1 MKYTELLTLNEGI
14 DYHLSKK
21 LPFHE
26 SIFRMGSDEYFK
38 LFRDARKLYV
48 EGKLKDLHPYDEEIL
63 RDTLLGEWEQ
73 TRQGMVPLDMIIDEA
88 NHLKHLGEPTNEFT
102 EHECEP
108 GEYWCNESGQC
119 KPIPPGYY
127 VDDSGWL
134 VKEDKYKPH
143 MMYKGSKS
151 DYRAFRPR
159 TKKHHDRL
167 MKTGYNHDDPET
179 KRKEVALKTES
190 EHSDRAGQI
199 AADSVR
205 GSTFSSKD
213 DLESAL
219 SDALPDFPDKD
230 YDRGKAVER
239 AMEILYGELDDM
251 ISEAEYRGKKVPLN
265 KPKRGG
271 TKKFYVYTKNKK
283 GNVIKVAFG
292 ADSGGG
298 KLAVKLK
305 DPKARKAFADRHN
318 CDQKNDKTKAG
329 YWSCRLPRY
338 AKSLGLSGGGTW
350 W

>member
-1 MKYTELLTLNEGI
+1 MKYREILPVNEGVQ
-14 DYHLSKK
+14 YHLTNNIP
-21 LPFHE
+21 LHE
-26 SIFRMGSDEYFK
+26 SVFRLGSDEYFK
-38 LFRDARKLYV
+38 MFRDARKLYA
-48 EGKLKDLHPYDEEIL
+48 EGKLKNLHPYDEEIL

-73 TRQGMVPLDMIIDEA
+73 LREGMVPLDMIIDEE
-88 NHLKHLGEPTNEFT
+88 NHAKHLEE
-102 EHECEP
+102 
-108 GEYWCNESGQC
+108 
-119 KPIPPGYY
+119 K
-127 VDDSGWL
+127 
-134 VKEDKYKPH
+134 KYQPH

-179 KRKEVALKTES
+179 KRKEVSLKT
-190 EHSDRAGQI
+190 
-199 AADSVR
+199 
-205 GSTFSSKD
+205 
-213 DLESAL
+213 
-219 SDALPDFPDKD
+219 
-230 YDRGKAVER
+230 
-239 AMEILYGELDDM
+239 
-251 ISEAEYRGKKVPLN
+251 EAEYRGKKVPLN

-271 TKKFYVYTKNKK
+271 SKKFYVYTKNKK

>member
-38 LFRDARKLYV
+38 MFRDARKLYV

-63 RDTLLGEWEQ
+63 RDTLLGEWIQ
-73 TRQGMVPLDMIIDEA
+73 TRQGMVPLDMIIDEE
-88 NHLKHLGEPTNEFT
+88 NHMKHLGEPMQEFT
-102 EHECEP
+102 EHECQP

-119 KPIPPGYY
+119 KPIPPGHY

-134 VKEDKYKPH
+134 VKEEDEYEPH
-143 MMYKGSKS
+143 MMYKGSKK
-151 DYRAFRPR
+151 DYRAFRP
-159 TKKHHDRL
+159 TNKKHHDRL
-167 MKTGYNHDDPET
+167 MKTGYTHDDPET
-179 KRKEVALKTES
+179 KRKEKSINT
-190 EHSDRAGQI
+190 
-199 AADSVR
+199 
-205 GSTFSSKD
+205 
-213 DLESAL
+213 
-219 SDALPDFPDKD
+219 
-230 YDRGKAVER
+230 
-239 AMEILYGELDDM
+239 
-251 ISEAEYRGKKVPLN
+251 EAEYRGKKVPLN